1 MPAYIKIAR
10 RAALLAIIAMAAA
23 CSSSDGDTGTGIG
36 GGDNGGQNGG
46 GNNGGGNNG
55 GNNGGSVIH
64 SIDITGAEEVVVGYM
79 GQLQATPRT
88 ENGGAVSASVTWTTS
103 DAAVVTVDQAGN
115 LTGRGTGTATITASA
130 AGKSR
135 ERAVRVVARQ
145 VTFLMKDSQ
154 EAPTLQ
160 RGDIGWFAVYPLDQH
175 RQLMHDIPVTFTA
188 ADPSIIE
195 VNGSQLI
202 ARQGGA
208 TTVTATA
215 NGVSATTVLRV
226 AETTMYPLR
235 RAAGQ
240 AIPATLLEST
250 HTDENG
256 VTITRRLIATSGYL
270 VVSNVSDQWKQ
281 SMTVEEWELRTYG
294 NGSTIGGMTK
304 AETHVTSGT
313 YTIDPDTKA
322 LLLRE
327 PGSTRVQAW
336 AMPEQWP
343 RGFRVH
349 DTSEQPS
356 GILLEYARW

>member
-1 MPAYIKIAR
+1 MPAYITIAR

-23 CSSSDGDTGTGIG
+23 CSNSDGDTGTGIG

-46 GNNGGGNNG
+46 GNNGG
-55 GNNGGSVIH
+55 NNGGSTIY

-88 ENGGAVSASVTWTTS
+88 ENGGAVSAPVTWTTS
-103 DAAVVTVDQAGN
+103 DAAIVEVDQAGN
-115 LTGRGTGTATITASA
+115 LTGRGAGTATITASA

-135 ERAVRVVARQ
+135 QRAVRVVPRQ
-145 VTFLMKDSQ
+145 VSFLVKDSQ

-175 RQLMHDIPVTFTA
+175 RQLMHDIPVTYTA

-202 ARQGGA
+202 ARKGGA

-226 AETTMYPLR
+226 AESTMYPLR
-235 RAAGQ
+235 RAKGQ
-240 AIPATLLEST
+240 ALPAVLLEST
-250 HTDENG
+250 HVDEYG
-256 VTITRRLIATSGYL
+256 VTITRRLIATSGFMA
-270 VVSNVSDQWKQ
+270 VSNVADQWTQ

-304 AETHVTSGT
+304 AETHVASGT
-313 YTIDPDTKA
+313 FTIDPDTKA

>member
-1 MPAYIKIAR
+1 MHAYITIAR
-10 RAALLAIIAMAAA
+10 RAAFLAIIAIGAA
-23 CSSSDGDTGTGIG
+23 CSSPDGGTGI
-36 GGDNGGQNGG
+36 DGG
-46 GNNGGGNNG
+46 GNNGGGNGGGNGGNG

-88 ENGGAVSASVTWTTS
+88 ESGGAVSAPVTWATS
-103 DAAVVTVDQAGN
+103 DAAIVQVDQFGN
-115 LTGRGTGTATITASA
+115 LTGRGAGTATITASA

-135 ERAVRVVARQ
+135 ERAVRVVPRQ
-145 VTFLMKDSQ
+145 VSFLIKDSQ

-175 RQLMHDIPVTFTA
+175 RQLMHDIPVTYTA

-195 VNGSQLI
+195 VDGSRLI
-202 ARQGGA
+202 ARRGGA

-235 RAAGQ
+235 RARGQ
-240 AIPATLLEST
+240 AIPAVLLETT

-256 VTITRRLIATSGYL
+256 VTTTHRLVATSGHMI
-270 VVSNVSDQWKQ
+270 VSNVADQWTQ
-281 SMTVEEWELRTYG
+281 SMTVEEWQFQTYAD
-294 NGSTIGGMTK
+294 GSTIGGMTK

-313 YTIDPDTKA
+313 FTIDPDTKS

-336 AMPEQWP
+336 AQPDQWP